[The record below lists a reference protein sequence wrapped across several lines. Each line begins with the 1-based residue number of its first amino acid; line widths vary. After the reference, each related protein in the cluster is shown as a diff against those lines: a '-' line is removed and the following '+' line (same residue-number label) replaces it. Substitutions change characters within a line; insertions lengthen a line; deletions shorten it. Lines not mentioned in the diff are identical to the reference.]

1 MSLIPV
7 LIEFNFSEQS
17 IPQKLTSVSFYRD
30 REWQYILNMKR
41 IYENRFTNQNVLF
54 LSKKQARL
62 DEQKDSEIQTQILNS
77 AWIQYKSLS
86 DPLS

>member
-62 DEQKDSEIQTQILNS
+62 DEQKDSEIQTQIVNS

>member
-7 LIEFNFSEQS
+7 LIEFNSSEQS

>member
-41 IYENRFTNQNVLF
+41 IYENRFTNQNALF